1 MNITIT
7 VHSINDKHNFTNVV
21 FIHHLSIL
29 SMCSANKGVSK
40 MTSSKPWEGVGKK
53 KMDDKGV

>member
-29 SMCSANKGVSK
+29 SMCSANKGGFENDVVQALGGG
-40 MTSSKPWEGVGKK
+40 WKK
-53 KMDDKGV
+53 EDG